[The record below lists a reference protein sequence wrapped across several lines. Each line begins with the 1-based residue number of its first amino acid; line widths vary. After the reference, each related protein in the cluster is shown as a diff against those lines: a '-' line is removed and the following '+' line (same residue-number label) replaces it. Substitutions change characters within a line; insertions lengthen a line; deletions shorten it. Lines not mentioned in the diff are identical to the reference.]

1 MRRWRAPSF
10 AQSAD
15 RRRAGRRLSPGPST
29 FSREYASR
37 LNAMERPDETRIIA
51 AVLDGE
57 VEYFRI
63 LVERYQ
69 RSIYSLMRRHTGS
82 AATAEDLTQDVFI
95 QVYEKLHTFKPSR
108 RFFPWLYTIALN
120 RCRDHLRRR
129 GVRRQLFAAEPEN
142 QPLPDPNGARCTL
155 RAECVLEVRQVA
167 AAIARLPA
175 GYGEPLL
182 LYYREGF
189 SVKEIAKATGMS
201 TAATKA
207 RIHRGREL
215 LRDALGANDETT

>member
-1 MRRWRAPSF
+1 M
-10 AQSAD
+10 D
-15 RRRAGRRLSPGPST
+15 
-29 FSREYASR
+29 
-37 LNAMERPDETRIIA
+37 RPDETRIIA

-69 RSIYSLMRRHTGS
+69 KPVFSLMRWQTGS
-82 AATAEDLTQDVFI
+82 TATAEDLTQEVFI
-95 QVYEKLHTFKPSR
+95 QAYAKLHTFKPSR
-108 RFFPWLYTIALN
+108 RFFPWLYTIAIN

-129 GVRRQLFAAEPEN
+129 GIHRQLFAEGPAPE
-142 QPLPDPNGARCTL
+142 PLPDPNAERCAARV
-155 RAECVLEVRQVA
+155 ECVLEVHQVA
-167 AAIARLPA
+167 AAIERLPA

-189 SVKEIAKATGMS
+189 SVKEIAATLGIS
-201 TAATKA
+201 TAATKV

-215 LRDALGANDETT
+215 LRSAMGVNDETT